1 MSLVTK
7 LAVKNLMHPFQ
18 PFMLGQK
25 IYPIRVAIKMKIPLI
40 FYGENEAEHGNP
52 ISDNST
58 SLRKKYYY
66 SHNNLNQLYIG
77 GLNLKELEEKYKLK
91 TKI

>member
-1 MSLVTK
+1 
-7 LAVKNLMHPFQ
+7 MHPFQ

-52 ISDNST
+52 ISDNSSST
-58 SLRKKYYY
+58 ASTVGSFMSLTLKVLSTIFKFFAINALGDIRARHMIKNYTRRK
-66 SHNNLNQLYIG
+66 SF
-77 GLNLKELEEKYKLK
+77 
-91 TKI
+91 